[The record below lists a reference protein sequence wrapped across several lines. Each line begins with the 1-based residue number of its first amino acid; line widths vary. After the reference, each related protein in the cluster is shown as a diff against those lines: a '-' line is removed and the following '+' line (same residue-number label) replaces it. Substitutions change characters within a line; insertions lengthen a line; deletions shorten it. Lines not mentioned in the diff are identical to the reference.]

1 MLDITIDFETC
12 SLCPTAA
19 VMSIGAI
26 AWRRDNTASPFYNL
40 KGGKQD
46 PASVFSC
53 HIDLRSMF
61 INGFAFDEKTAD
73 WWKAKTDEAKASLL
87 GSDSYDLP
95 CRPIDVAV
103 KDLFEWM
110 QDFKKEQCEQD
121 VCLWAQGSDFDI
133 AILRYIC
140 YKFGIDMPL
149 PHTGFRDHR
158 TFIYE
163 AARLIYKAR
172 GEYYDPS
179 KAYYLV
185 EDYKNIEQGAEH
197 NPVFDCNR
205 SIYSTWQMMRKLD
218 FLKLI
223 PIQQINNQQSV
234 INNQ

>member
-19 VMSIGAI
+19 VMSIGAV
-26 AWRRDNTASPFYNL
+26 AWRRDNLYSPFYNL

-61 INGFAFDEKTAD
+61 INGFAFDEKTAA

-87 GSDSYDLP
+87 SNDSYDLP

-110 QDFKKEQCEQD
+110 QDFKKEQYEQD
-121 VCLWAQGSDFDI
+121 ICLWAQGSDFDI
-133 AILRYIC
+133 AILRNIC
-140 YKFGIDMPL
+140 YKFGIEVPV
-149 PHTGFRDHR
+149 HYTNFRDHR

-163 AARLIYKAR
+163 AARLIYKAK
-172 GEYYDPS
+172 GESFVPI
-179 KAYYLV
+179 KAYNLV
-185 EDYKNIEQGAEH
+185 EDYTNIEKGAEH
-197 NPVFDCNR
+197 DPAFDCKR
-205 SIYSTWQMMRKLD
+205 SIYSTWQLMRMLD
-218 FLKLI
+218 CLKPI
-223 PIQQINNQQSV
+223 PTQQISNQ
-234 INNQ
+234 

>member
-19 VMSIGAI
+19 VMSIGAV
-26 AWRRDNTASPFYNL
+26 AWRRDNLYSPFYNL

-61 INGFAFDEKTAD
+61 VNGFTFDEKTAA

-87 GSDSYDLP
+87 SSDSYELP

-103 KDLFEWM
+103 KDLFEWA
-110 QDFKKEQCEQD
+110 QDFKKEQGEQE

-140 YKFGIDMPL
+140 YKFGIEVPV
-149 PHTGFRDHR
+149 HYTNFRDHR

-163 AARLIYKAR
+163 AARVICNAR
-172 GEYYDPS
+172 EEPYVSS
-179 KAYYLV
+179 KAYNLV
-185 EDYKNIEQGAEH
+185 EDYKNIENGAEH
-197 NPVFDCNR
+197 DPVFDCNR
-205 SIYSTWQMMRKLD
+205 SIYSTWQMMRLLD
-218 FLKLI
+218 CLKLVH
-223 PIQQINNQQSV
+223 IQ
-234 INNQ
+234 

>member
-19 VMSIGAI
+19 VMSIGAV

-61 INGFAFDEKTAD
+61 INGFTFDEKTAA

-87 GSDSYDLP
+87 SNDSYDLP

-103 KDLFEWM
+103 KDLFEWIE
-110 QDFKKEQCEQD
+110 DFKKEQGEQD
-121 VCLWAQGSDFDI
+121 VCLWAQGTDFDI
-133 AILRYIC
+133 AILRNIC
-140 YKFGIDMPL
+140 YKLNINIPV
-149 PHTGFRDHR
+149 HYTGFRDHR

-163 AARLIYKAR
+163 AARLIYKAK
-172 GEYYDPS
+172 GESYDPS
-179 KAYYLV
+179 KAYNLV
-185 EDYKNIEQGAEH
+185 EDYKNVEKGAEH
-197 NPVFDCNR
+197 DPVFDCNR

-223 PIQQINNQQSV
+223 PIQQISD
-234 INNQ
+234 

>member
-1 MLDITIDFETC
+1 MLDISIDLETC

-19 VMSIGAI
+19 VMSIGSV
-26 AWRRDNTASPFYNL
+26 AWRRDNTASPFYQL
-40 KGGKQD
+40 KDGKQD
-46 PASVFSC
+46 PASMFSC

-73 WWKAKTDEAKASLL
+73 WWKSKTDEAKASLL
-87 GSDSYDLP
+87 SSDSYELP

-103 KDLFEWM
+103 KGLFEWIE
-110 QDFKKEQCEQD
+110 DFKKEQGEQE

-163 AARLIYKAR
+163 AARLIFKVR
-172 GEYYDPS
+172 GWSYDPS
-179 KAYYLV
+179 KAYSLV
-185 EDYKNIEQGAEH
+185 EDYKNIENGAEH
-197 NPVFDCNR
+197 DPVFDCNR

-218 FLKLI
+218 CLKLV
-223 PIQQINNQQSV
+223 PIQQISNQQSI

>member
-19 VMSIGAI
+19 VMSIGAV
-26 AWRRDNTASPFYNL
+26 AWRRDNLYSPFYNL

-61 INGFAFDEKTAD
+61 INGFTCDEKTAA

-87 GSDSYDLP
+87 SSDSYELP

-103 KDLFEWM
+103 KDLFEWA
-110 QDFKKEQCEQD
+110 QDFKKEQGEQE

-140 YKFGIDMPL
+140 YKFGIEVPV
-149 PHTGFRDHR
+149 HYTNFRDHR

-163 AARLIYKAR
+163 AARVICNAR
-172 GEYYDPS
+172 EEPYVSS
-179 KAYYLV
+179 KAYNLV
-185 EDYKNIEQGAEH
+185 EDYKNIENGAEH
-197 NPVFDCNR
+197 DPVFDCNR
-205 SIYSTWQMMRKLD
+205 SIYSTWQMMRLLD
-218 FLKLI
+218 CLKLVH
-223 PIQQINNQQSV
+223 IQ
-234 INNQ
+234 

>member
-19 VMSIGAI
+19 VMSIGAV
-26 AWRRDNTASPFYNL
+26 AWRRDEETSPFYQL
-40 KGGKQD
+40 KDGTQD
-46 PASVFSC
+46 PTSVFSC

-61 INGFAFDEKTAD
+61 INGFTFDEKTAA

-87 GSDSYDLP
+87 SNDSYELP

-103 KDLFEWM
+103 KDLFEWA
-110 QDFKKEQCEQD
+110 QDFKKEQDEQD

-149 PHTGFRDHR
+149 PHTDFRDHR

-163 AARLIYKAR
+163 AARLICKAR
-172 GEYYDPS
+172 GELYNPS
-179 KAYYLV
+179 KTYDIV
-185 EDYKNIEQGAEH
+185 VDYKNIDKGAEH
-197 NPVFDCNR
+197 DPVFDCKR
-205 SIYSTWQMMRKLD
+205 SIYSTWQMMRKLACMT
-218 FLKLI
+218 K
-223 PIQQINNQQSV
+223 NR
-234 INNQ
+234 

>member
-19 VMSIGAI
+19 VMSIGAV

-61 INGFAFDEKTAD
+61 INGFTFDEKTAE
-73 WWKAKTDEAKASLL
+73 WWKAKTDEAKVSLL
-87 GSDSYDLP
+87 SYDSYDLP

-110 QDFKKEQCEQD
+110 QDFKKGQYEQD
-121 VCLWAQGSDFDI
+121 ICLWAQGSDFDI
-133 AILRYIC
+133 AILRNIC
-140 YKFGIDMPL
+140 YKFGIEVPV
-149 PHTGFRDHR
+149 HYTNFRDHR

-163 AARLIYKAR
+163 AARLIYKAK
-172 GEYYDPS
+172 GETYVPR
-179 KAYYLV
+179 KAYNLL
-185 EDYKNIEQGAEH
+185 EDYKNIEKGAEH
-197 NPVFDCNR
+197 DPEFDCNR
-205 SIYSTWQMMRKLD
+205 SIYSTWQLMRKLD
-218 FLKLI
+218 CLKPI
-223 PIQQINNQQSV
+223 PTQQISNQ
-234 INNQ
+234 